1 MGYEMLILLSVI
13 LLALQVALII
23 IIHCRLLP
31 IGLRIT
37 RLTLVK
43 HRAATATVAMGVAAL
58 LTLGLILE
66 GIAPR
71 WLLAGV
77 GMAWI
82 CQVQATILDIVL
94 HLLDA
99 ERELTAGHR
108 GDMGRVPSGI
118 SGEGRQRRGEVV
130 DC

>member
-1 MGYEMLILLSVI
+1 MGYDMLIVYSVI
-13 LLALQVALII
+13 LLALQAALII

-31 IGLRIT
+31 VEARIT

-43 HRAATATVAMGVAAL
+43 HRAATTTVAMGVAAL
-58 LTLGLILE
+58 LALGLVLH

-99 ERELTAGHR
+99 ERELTAGR
-108 GDMGRVPSGI
+108 RRDMGRAPTGI
-118 SGEGRQRRGEVV
+118 RGEGGQHQRDVV

>member
-1 MGYEMLILLSVI
+1 MGYDVLILFSVI
-13 LLALQVALII
+13 LLALQAALIV

-31 IGLRIT
+31 AEGPIS

-43 HRAATATVAMGVAAL
+43 HRVGTATVATGGAAL
-58 LTLGLILE
+58 LALGLLLE

-77 GMAWI
+77 GMAWV
-82 CQVQATILDIVL
+82 CQVQATILDVVL

-99 ERELTAGHR
+99 ERELASGHR
-108 GDMGRVPSGI
+108 LGKN
-118 SGEGRQRRGEVV
+118 
-130 DC
+130 